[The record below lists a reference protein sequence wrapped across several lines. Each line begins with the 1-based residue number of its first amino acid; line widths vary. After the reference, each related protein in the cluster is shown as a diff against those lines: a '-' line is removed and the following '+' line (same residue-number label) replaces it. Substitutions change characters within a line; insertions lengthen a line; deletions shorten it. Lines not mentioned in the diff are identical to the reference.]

1 MPLAAQEARRGP
13 VQYLLASLELLSA
26 PEPPAGGPRAHVPL
40 VHVVQVY
47 QRLVPRVS
55 PELRSLHAA
64 RAALTRLLPPLLS
77 RRAPQRLP
85 LRRRQHPSNDGGLVP
100 QLRP

>member
-1 MPLAAQEARRGP
+1 VPLAAREARRGP
-13 VQYLLASLELLSA
+13 VQCLASLELLSA

-55 PELRSLHAA
+55 PELRSTVSIFSKAA
-64 RAALTRLLPPLLS
+64 
-77 RRAPQRLP
+77 
-85 LRRRQHPSNDGGLVP
+85 VWVK
-100 QLRP
+100 